1 MPNSVHDDCTFY
13 FAPRTSVHIIRLRCF
28 GPRFCFIRARPCL
41 HGALRLASLLARA
54 DWTYGPMDAASLWSL
69 RAGASMRNGI
79 CGNQRAI
86 IVSDNGKKYESYP
99 TLAHEIAHTMGV
111 PHDGE
116 DSSKSCPASQLFLMS
131 PKASPKRKLTFS
143 PCSKDAINK
152 FLKTL
157 QVILENCAE
166 ERCHDTGPD
175 NPSDKLG
182 ANHDGTGYSK
192 ACPPVKGYLMY
203 PDAGGVGPMYS
214 ECSRVSINVFLNGP
228 TAKCLFREGYTNPP
242 QTMPNPDEYPPLE
255 DQRRVQC
262 LQKRSAIQD
271 IQKIETIGT
280 CYFSCKASFEST
292 TDMGSV
298 FYMHDLDGT
307 PCNKYNPR
315 ED

>member
-175 NPSDKLG
+175 NPSD
-182 ANHDGTGYSK
+182 
-192 ACPPVKGYLMY
+192 
-203 PDAGGVGPMYS
+203 
-214 ECSRVSINVFLNGP
+214 NGP

-315 ED
+315 ERCKNKKCLAET